1 MLSRG
6 TSRTLPPPPGKFLT
20 TKVRLGGWKNKSM
33 SGRQARRHQ
42 KDKVRLGPIFDNL
55 GVLSEEKKYVWWLG
69 QSKIFECIKWH
80 YILNVAYCY
89 IHDGFL
95 PLSPKKS
102 KNASESDVVVLR
114 NSKIEHVLPYKS
126 LTNQDISLR
135 FGQLVLWTIS
145 IKCGLL
151 LHDGFLPLRGR
162 KMRRKVTTFWSR
174 AKNVVKVSL
183 DGGQFF
189 QTF

>member
-1 MLSRG
+1 MAG
-6 TSRTLPPPPGKFLT
+6 
-20 TKVRLGGWKNKSM
+20 RL
-33 SGRQARRHQ
+33 
-42 KDKVRLGPIFDNL
+42 
-55 GVLSEEKKYVWWLG
+55 EKKYVWPTG
-69 QSKIFECIKWH
+69 QTPSEGLSTAQTNFWQFRRTFWGKKVRLAARPAFGQPRKNLKYSIFECIKWH

-126 LTNQDISLR
+126 LTKQDIALR
-135 FGQLVLWTIS
+135 FGQVVLWTIS
-145 IKCGLL
+145 IRCGFL

-174 AKNVVKVSL
+174 MNVQRKSGLESL
-183 DGGQFF
+183 
-189 QTF
+189 